1 MKAMGYEP
9 TMDGMDDQDVKD
21 ALEAM
26 DRRNV
31 RRQDEWQYPR
41 YKPVDP
47 AFAARIYRQM
57 GRPYDASLIPEEEK
71 HYIGGWDN
79 GDDDDDDA
87 PQAKPAQN
95 LFAPSRGGGRGTDGQ
110 WKLNWGNGNMFGQP
124 KTMEHRPDRDDGRF
138 SYQRM
143 PGKPFGNGQADTG
156 TGLQLFNYGGP
167 ASHRQDA
174 LRLAYSPPS
183 AATSKKYIQD
193 WYDANVWTDP
203 DVLAAATPAEREAAI
218 HRIIATRGGEGL
230 LKHYNTLHINE
241 NDAEAARM
249 NDVKYI
255 VDSLR
260 RVQDGPGDSGTGQD
274 ATGRMSYVPSGH
286 DAGVHMKGGVNN
298 PYAGGYAN
306 GGAEGN
312 MLLPEAKAYAD
323 SEFGEKVLAIGRRQ
337 LGLKYELG
345 GDGIKTTDCGK
356 FTLDT
361 YNQVGV
367 DLEDRTAPGQYDFCK
382 RNGFVFNDLS
392 QLRPGDLI
400 FFKDTYDSGD
410 GPGSITHVGIYAGNG
425 IMLHAGSSKG
435 VSYADLNSDYWQS
448 HLYGY
453 GRPRR

>member
-1 MKAMGYEP
+1 
-9 TMDGMDDQDVKD
+9 
-21 ALEAM
+21 
-26 DRRNV
+26 
-31 RRQDEWQYPR
+31 
-41 YKPVDP
+41 
-47 AFAARIYRQM
+47 
-57 GRPYDASLIPEEEK
+57 
-71 HYIGGWDN
+71 
-79 GDDDDDDA
+79 
-87 PQAKPAQN
+87 
-95 LFAPSRGGGRGTDGQ
+95 
-110 WKLNWGNGNMFGQP
+110 
-124 KTMEHRPDRDDGRF
+124 
-138 SYQRM
+138 
-143 PGKPFGNGQADTG
+143 
-156 TGLQLFNYGGP
+156 
-167 ASHRQDA
+167 
-174 LRLAYSPPS
+174 
-183 AATSKKYIQD
+183 
-193 WYDANVWTDP
+193 
-203 DVLAAATPAEREAAI
+203 
-218 HRIIATRGGEGL
+218 
-230 LKHYNTLHINE
+230 
-241 NDAEAARM
+241 M